1 MADYPHATADER
13 RTRVTS
19 AEGRQATGARDRFAV
34 LTASLMLAALEP
46 FRFSWKRNQRL

>member
-1 MADYPHATADER
+1 MADHPHATADER

-34 LTASLMLAALEP
+34 LTASLMLAALAGSAVLAY
-46 FRFSWKRNQRL
+46 FLA